1 MRGIVWALKRTACM
15 YLDRLDCHRF
25 LLLLFLVV
33 WSSRCHA
40 LSWVKE
46 LEDEGPKNETCS
58 GGLDDGECVGSEGRG
73 TGPGSTRS
81 LGLAA
86 WREQMFGEEARSVA
100 VPKSVKRCTFA
111 EDVSRKRCLGL
122 SRFRSSSKQQCRQV
136 KGLSLLLMR
145 VCGLA

>member
-1 MRGIVWALKRTACM
+1 M

-40 LSWVKE
+40 SSWVKE
-46 LEDEGPKNETCS
+46 LEDEGSKNETCS
-58 GGLDDGECVGSEGRG
+58 NGPDDGECVGGEGRG
-73 TGPGSTRS
+73 SGPGSTSS

-86 WREQMFGEEARSVA
+86 WRERMFVKEGRSAA
-100 VPKSVKRCTFA
+100 VRKTVNGCVFA
-111 EDVSRKRCLGL
+111 EDVSRKRCMGL

-145 VCGLA
+145 VCGLT